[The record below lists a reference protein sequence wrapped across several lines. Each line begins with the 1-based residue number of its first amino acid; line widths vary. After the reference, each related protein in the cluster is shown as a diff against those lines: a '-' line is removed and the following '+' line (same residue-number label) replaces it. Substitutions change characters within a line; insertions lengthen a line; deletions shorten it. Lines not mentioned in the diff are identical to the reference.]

1 MVASGA
7 IMKGPAADLVST
19 ELISPTSLCWFLSF
33 LFPKLTPALPD
44 CQIPLLYPEK
54 DGSAQKSTC
63 PTPTQQQPT
72 NDSGC
77 GVEILQFFHPGLGQ
91 I

>member
-7 IMKGPAADLVST
+7 ITKGPAADLVST

-44 CQIPLLYPEK
+44 CQIPLPVSRKRWKCPEK
-54 DGSAQKSTC
+54 YMPHPY
-63 PTPTQQQPT
+63 PTAANQ
-72 NDSGC
+72 
-77 GVEILQFFHPGLGQ
+77 
-91 I
+91 